1 VEGGNPMSD
10 GRVVICVPCHRDEP
24 GIART
29 VASLSESA
37 ERLEQPWR
45 IVVCIN
51 GVDPGNGPAADAMR
65 ADPGRASVRL
75 LEVASKPAAWTALR
89 DEPADIHVF
98 ADADITVNKWAI
110 PALVDGLDEPDVVAT
125 AAKQEHLGEGTVA
138 RVARIPHRLAWGG
151 LLGTLYAAKTS
162 ALPEVMPEGVLLDDA
177 WLFANLTQER
187 RVAQM
192 PLAVATVQLPNR
204 WRDLWRQ
211 RVRAEAGKQQ
221 MQELGLPLAP
231 PPKEMSSLYRTLVAY
246 PPGDWAYVATLAGI
260 KYFAARRA
268 RKGDVDWKLAT
279 STKT

>member
-1 VEGGNPMSD
+1 MSD
-10 GRVVICVPCHRDEP
+10 AQVVVCVPCHRDEP

-29 VASLSESA
+29 VASLAASA

-51 GVDPGNGPAADAMR
+51 GVDPGNGPAANAMR
-65 ADPGRASVRL
+65 SDPGRASVRL

-89 DEPADIHVF
+89 EEPADVHVF

-110 PALVDGLDEPDVVAT
+110 PALVDGLNEPGVVGT
-125 AAKQEHLGEGTVA
+125 AAKQEHLGDGPVA
-138 RVARIPHRLAWGG
+138 RVARVPHRLNWGG

-162 ALPEVMPEGVLLDDA
+162 ALPEAMPDGILLDDA
-177 WLFANLTQER
+177 WLFANLSEAGV
-187 RVAQM
+187 VAPM

-221 MQELGLPLAP
+221 MHALGLPLAA
-231 PPKEMSSLYRTLVAY
+231 PPKEMSSMYRTLVAY
-246 PPGDWAYVATLAGI
+246 PPGDWPSVAALAGI

-268 RKGDVDWKLAT
+268 RKGYGEWKLAT

>member
-1 VEGGNPMSD
+1 MTTS
-10 GRVVICVPCHRDEP
+10 RVVICVPCHRDEP

-51 GVDPGNGPAADAMR
+51 GVDPGNGPAAKALH
-65 ADPGRASVRL
+65 AEPGRAMVRL
-75 LEVASKPAAWTALR
+75 LDVASKPAAWNALR

-110 PALVDGLDEPDVVAT
+110 PALVDGLRDPNVVAS

-138 RVARIPHRLAWGG
+138 RVARIPHRLNWGG
-151 LLGTLYAAKTS
+151 ILGTLYAAKTT
-162 ALPEVMPEGVLLDDA
+162 ALPEEMPDGVLLDDA
-177 WLFANLTQER
+177 WLFANLSQEGE
-187 RVAQM
+187 VAQM
-192 PLAVATVQLPNR
+192 PLAVATVQLPRR

-221 MQELGLPLAP
+221 LRALELPMAEAP
-231 PPKEMSSLYRTLVAY
+231 PEMSSIYKTLVAY
-246 PPGDWAYVATLAGI
+246 PPADWPYVAALAGI

-268 RKGDVDWKLAT
+268 RKGDVGWKLAT
-279 STKT
+279 STKQ